1 MCMDDIYHVGL
12 SHFAA
17 ISSVKREVLL
27 KPASIPLLE
36 TTTDYWEGNNLKKMC
51 KEKII

>member
-17 ISSVKREVLL
+17 ISSVKWDVLL

-36 TTTDYWEGNNLKKMC
+36 ITTDYWESNNLKKMC